1 MYTILA
7 TLPDGSRYQ
16 VACNVLDENLEIVL
30 NKLKRSHVY
39 RYARF
44 DFYLEGNNDE

>member
-16 VACNVLDENLEIVL
+16 VACNVLDENLESVL
-30 NKLKRSHVY
+30 NKLKRSYIY

-44 DFYLEGNNDE
+44 DFYLEGDSDE

>member
-16 VACNVLDENLEIVL
+16 VACDVLDEDVDSVL
-30 NKLKRSHVY
+30 DKLKRTHVY

-44 DFYLEGNNDE
+44 DFYRQEDNDE